1 MSLFGDLNEVK
12 VLGNMTND
20 PELRYTSSGTPVV
33 NFSVATNR
41 NYKQGDE
48 WKEEVQ
54 FHNIVVFGNLA
65 SSFAQR
71 ASKGT
76 RVLLEGRL
84 RTSSWEGND
93 GKKNYKT
100 EIIANDLFLI
110 DRYEKGKSADLP
122 DPKVTEGSPQGPT
135 GGNSSSSSSSSSKK
149 DDVID
154 PDDLPF

>member
-54 FHNIVVFGNLA
+54 YHNIVAFGNLA
-65 SSFAQR
+65 SNFAQR

-76 RVLLEGRL
+76 RVMVQGRL

-100 EIIANDLFLI
+100 EIISDDIFLI

-122 DPKVTEGSPQGPT
+122 DPKVSDGSAPT
-135 GGNSSSSSSSSSKK
+135 ASKRGGGQSQTKGSD